1 MKGIK
6 KNMINNLVKQFI
18 DSFGE
23 NEHEIRKFFSPS
35 RINIIGEHIDYN
47 GGKVFPCPLEIG
59 TYGIARKNDDNVLR
73 LKSLNM
79 DHQGEISLDNLIYVE
94 ENDWMNYAAGML
106 KFIADEGYHTGG
118 LDILVFG
125 DIPNGAGLSSSA
137 SLELLIGEIV
147 NQIYNDGEIQKE
159 NLALIGKKTENEFI
173 GLNSGIMDQF
183 IIAVGKKDH
192 ATLIDTNTLD
202 YRHIPFQLDDTTI
215 VILNTNKRR
224 ELKDSKYNERRSEC
238 DLALEL
244 LKPYKP
250 EITALC
256 DLTEDDLHLLENIED
271 ENVRKRAEHAIRE
284 NARVYK
290 AIEALEVNDIE
301 TLGSLLVQS
310 NDSLR
315 ELFEVTGPH
324 LDSITKHANSFEH
337 CLGARM
343 TGAGF
348 GGCGISI
355 VKNDEIEN
363 FKAHVAKG
371 YKEDTGL
378 DAEFIISQVGDG
390 VHEL

>member
-18 DSFGE
+18 YSFGE

-202 YRHIPFQLDDTTI
+202 YIHIPFQLDDTTI

>member
-202 YRHIPFQLDDTTI
+202 YIHIPFQLDDTTI

>member
-6 KNMINNLVKQFI
+6 KNMINNLVKQFTEA
-18 DSFGE
+18 FGE
-23 NEHEIRKFFSPS
+23 NEYKIRRFFSPS

-59 TYGIARKNDDNVLR
+59 TYGIARKNDSNKLR

-79 DHQGEISLDNLIYVE
+79 DTQGEISLEDPKYIE

-118 LDILVFG
+118 LDILVYG

-147 NQIYNDGEIQKE
+147 NQIYNDGDIQKE

-202 YRHIPFQLDDTTI
+202 YHHIPFQLDDTTI

-238 DLALEL
+238 DLALEI
-244 LKPYKP
+244 LKPFKP
-250 EITALC
+250 EITTLC
-256 DLTEDDLHLLENIED
+256 DLTEEDLPLLENIED
-271 ENVRKRAEHAIRE
+271 LNVRKRAEHAIRE
-284 NARVYK
+284 NARVNK
-290 AIEALEVNDIE
+290 AVDALESNDIE

-324 LDSITKHANSFEH
+324 LDSITKHANDFEH

-355 VKNDEIEN
+355 VKNDYIED
-363 FKAHVAKG
+363 FKEYVSKG
-371 YKEDTGL
+371 YKDDTGL
-378 DAEFIISQVGDG
+378 DAQFIISQVGNG

>member
-290 AIEALEVNDIE
+290 AIEALEENDIE

>member
-6 KNMINNLVKQFI
+6 KNMINNLVKQFTEA
-18 DSFGE
+18 FGE
-23 NEHEIRKFFSPS
+23 NEYEIRRFFSPS

-59 TYGIARKNDDNVLR
+59 SYGIARKNDSNKLR

-79 DHQGEISLDNLIYVE
+79 DTQGEISLEDPKYIE

-118 LDILVFG
+118 LDILVYG

-147 NQIYNDGEIQKE
+147 NQIYNDGDIQKE

-202 YRHIPFQLDDTTI
+202 YHHIPFQLDDTTI

-238 DLALEL
+238 DLALEI
-244 LKPYKP
+244 LKPFKP

-256 DLTEDDLHLLENIED
+256 DLTEEDLPLLENIED
-271 ENVRKRAEHAIRE
+271 LNVRKRAEHAIRE
-284 NARVYK
+284 NARVNK
-290 AIEALEVNDIE
+290 AVDALESNDIE

-324 LDSITKHANSFEH
+324 LDSITKHANDFEH

-355 VKNDEIEN
+355 VKNDYIED
-363 FKAHVAKG
+363 FKEYVSKG
-371 YKEDTGL
+371 YKDDTGL
-378 DAEFIISQVGDG
+378 DAQFIISQVGNG

>member
-1 MKGIK
+1 
-6 KNMINNLVKQFI
+6 MINNLVKQFI

-290 AIEALEVNDIE
+290 AIEALEENDIE